1 MPRLWEGWRVI
12 EFGVLSISLM
22 VGTAQGLVLA
32 LMLWRVVINRAAN
45 RWLALL
51 IVAVAALIT
60 PYIIGFAGFYDRW
73 PWLSFTPLSYTLAF
87 GPLLWLYAATLCG
100 RPPERAWPHFLPVVV
115 QFAADALVFPF
126 PLAIKDWWDT
136 VAHAPIIA
144 PALRVVTFI
153 SLAVY
158 GHMAWR
164 CWADYRRWLGE
175 NVTDAVDFDP
185 DWIRNFLLA
194 LGLVGLVW
202 LGFFIANV
210 RDPTRNYFD
219 QFWLY
224 VIFSGLVIYL
234 GVEGWRH
241 AGMRYPVPGDAVE
254 EAVPAGRDWAALG
267 ARFEAEIEA
276 KDLWRDPDLTAASL
290 ARALGTNSNYLARAF
305 NEGLGANF
313 NAVIN
318 RRRVRQV
325 QAWLADPA
333 DTRAILTMAMDA
345 GFRSKAS
352 FNRAFAEFAGMTPT
366 QARASQ
372 ARPKS

>member
-1 MPRLWEGWRVI
+1 MI
-12 EFGVLSISLM
+12 TFGVLSITLL

-32 LMLWRVVINRAAN
+32 LMLWRSTANRAAN

-51 IVAVAALIT
+51 ILAVAALIT
-60 PYIIGFAGFYDRW
+60 PYIIGFAGFYDQW
-73 PWLSFTPLSYTLAF
+73 PWLSFAPLNYTLAF
-87 GPLLWLYAATLCG
+87 GPLLWLHACCLTG
-100 RPPERAWPHFLPVVV
+100 RGPARVWPHFLPVAIE
-115 QFAADALVFPF
+115 FLADALVFPL
-126 PLAIKDWWDT
+126 PLATKNWWDG
-136 VAHAPIIA
+136 VAAAPILS
-144 PALRVVTFI
+144 PAFRVASFI

-158 GHMAWR
+158 GRMAWAV
-164 CWADYRRWLGE
+164 WADYRRWLGE
-175 NVTDAVDFDP
+175 NRTDAVDFDP
-185 DWIRNFLLA
+185 DWIRNFLIA

-241 AGMRYPVPGDAVE
+241 AGMRYPLPADRAE
-254 EAVPAGRDWAALG
+254 EPAPAGRDWAALG
-267 ARFEAEIEA
+267 AKFEAEIEA
-276 KDLWRDPDLTAASL
+276 KRLWQDPDLTAASL
-290 ARALGTNSNYLARAF
+290 ARTLGTNSNYLARAF

-318 RRRVRQV
+318 RRRVREV
-325 QAWLADPA
+325 QAWLQDPA

-352 FNRAFAEFAGMTPT
+352 FNRAFQEFAGMTPT
-366 QARASQ
+366 QARGLQ
-372 ARPKS
+372 ARLKS

>member
-1 MPRLWEGWRVI
+1 MPRLWEGQGVI
-12 EFGVLSISLM
+12 EFGVLSISLL

-32 LMLWRVVINRAAN
+32 AMLWRVPSNRTAN

-51 IVAVAALIT
+51 ILAVAALIT

-73 PWLSFTPLSYTLAF
+73 RWLSFTPFSYTLAF
-87 GPLLWLYAATLCG
+87 GPLLWLYATSLCG
-100 RPPERAWPHFLPVVV
+100 RQPVRLWPHFLPVAV

-126 PLAIKDWWDT
+126 PLETKNWWDT

-144 PALRVVTFI
+144 PIFRVATFV

-158 GHMAWR
+158 GRLAWQS
-164 CWADYRRWLGE
+164 WADYRRWLRE

-185 DWIRNFLLA
+185 DWIRNFLIA
-194 LGLVGLVW
+194 LGLVVLVW
-202 LGFFIANV
+202 LGFFIANL
-210 RDPTRNYFD
+210 RDPSRNYFD

-241 AGMRYPVPGDAVE
+241 AGMRYPVPGDVTD
-254 EAVPAGRDWAALG
+254 EAPALPAGRDWAALG

-276 KDLWRDPDLTAASL
+276 RRLWQDPDLTAASL
-290 ARALGTNSNYLARAF
+290 ARALGTNGNYLARAF

-333 DTRAILTMAMDA
+333 ETRAILTMAMDA

-352 FNRAFAEFAGMTPT
+352 FNRAFAEFAGMTP
-366 QARASQ
+366 SQ
-372 ARPKS
+372 ARLKS

>member
-1 MPRLWEGWRVI
+1 MI
-12 EFGVLSISLM
+12 EFGVLSITLL

-32 LMLWRVVINRAAN
+32 LMLWRVPSNHAAN

-73 PWLSFTPLSYTLAF
+73 PWLSFAPFSYTLAF
-87 GPLLWLYAATLCG
+87 GPLLWLYATTLCG
-100 RPPERAWPHFLPVVV
+100 RPPARMLPHFLPVAL
-115 QFAADALVFPF
+115 QFAADALVFPL
-126 PLAIKDWWDT
+126 PLATKDWWDT
-136 VAHAPIIA
+136 LAMAPIIA
-144 PALRVVTFI
+144 PVLRVATFV

-158 GHMAWR
+158 GRMAWAA
-164 CWADYRRWLGE
+164 WADYRRWLGE

-185 DWIRNFLLA
+185 DWIRNFLIA

-202 LGFFIANV
+202 LGFFIANL
-210 RDPTRNYFD
+210 RDPSRNYFD

-241 AGMRYPVPGDAVE
+241 AAMRYPVPA
-254 EAVPAGRDWAALG
+254 EAEPAPAPAGRDWAALG

-276 KDLWRDPDLTAASL
+276 RGLWRDPDLTAASL

-313 NAVIN
+313 NSVIN
-318 RRRVRQV
+318 RRRVREV
-325 QAWLADPA
+325 QAWLADPT

-366 QARASQ
+366 QARGSLP
-372 ARPKS
+372 RLKS

>member
-1 MPRLWEGWRVI
+1 MI
-12 EFGVLSISLM
+12 QFGVLSITLL
-22 VGTAQGLVLA
+22 VGTVQGLVLA
-32 LMLWRVVINRAAN
+32 LLLWLVPANRAAN

-51 IVAVAALIT
+51 IVAVAALIV
-60 PYIIGFAGFYDRW
+60 PYIIGFAGFYDKWR
-73 PWLSFTPLSYTLAF
+73 WLSFTPLSYTLAF
-87 GPLLWLYAATLCG
+87 GPLLWLYATTLCG
-100 RPPERAWPHFLPVVV
+100 QLPKRIWSHFLPLAV

-126 PLAIKDWWDT
+126 PLEAKNWWDT

-144 PALRVVTFI
+144 PALRLATFV

-158 GHMAWR
+158 GRLAWR
-164 CWADYRRWLGE
+164 CWADYRRWLGD
-175 NVTDAVDFDP
+175 NVTDAVEFNP
-185 DWIRNFLLA
+185 DWIRNFLIA
-194 LGLVGLVW
+194 LGLVTLVW

-241 AGMRYPVPGDAVE
+241 ASMRYPAPSEAVE
-254 EAVPAGRDWAALG
+254 VPAPAGRDWPAMG

-276 KDLWRDPDLTAASL
+276 KRLWQDPDLTAASL
-290 ARALGTNSNYLARAF
+290 ARALGTNSNYLARALG
-305 NEGLGANF
+305 EGLGANF

-325 QAWLADPA
+325 LEWLADPA
-333 DTRAILTMAMDA
+333 DTRAILAMAMDA

-366 QARASQ
+366 QARTSRAKSLR
-372 ARPKS
+372 ARLKS

>member
-32 LMLWRVVINRAAN
+32 LMLWRVVTNRAAN

-87 GPLLWLYAATLCG
+87 GPLLLLYAATLCG

-241 AGMRYPVPGDAVE
+241 AGMRYPVPGKTV
-254 EAVPAGRDWAALG
+254 RS
-267 ARFEAEIEA
+267 AES
-276 KDLWRDPDLTAASL
+276 WSFTPDGKSLVIKGGKASETM
-290 ARALGTNSNYLARAF
+290 AIAEFRR
-305 NEGLGANF
+305 GANGSVTLVADGSGEE
-313 NAVIN
+313 NGRTVM
-318 RRRVRQV
+318 VRE
-325 QAWLADPA
+325 
-333 DTRAILTMAMDA
+333 ILTRDGPVLRLTRMSRTVGQPFIM
-345 GFRSKAS
+345 RHSY
-352 FNRAFAEFAGMTPT
+352 
-366 QARASQ
+366 QL
-372 ARPKS
+372 RPAA

>member
-1 MPRLWEGWRVI
+1 MI
-12 EFGVLSISLM
+12 QFGVLSISLA

-32 LMLWRVVINRAAN
+32 LMLWRSASNRAAN

-51 IVAVAALIT
+51 ILAVAALIM
-60 PYIIGFAGFYDRW
+60 PYIIGFAGFYDQW
-73 PWLSFTPLSYTLAF
+73 PWLSFAPFSYTLAF
-87 GPLLWLYAATLCG
+87 GPLLWLHATTLCG
-100 RPPERAWPHFLPVVV
+100 RPPERVWPHFLPVAV

-126 PLAIKDWWDT
+126 PLEAKKWWDT
-136 VAHAPIIA
+136 VAMAPIIA
-144 PALRVVTFI
+144 PALRVATFI

-158 GHMAWR
+158 GRMAWR

-313 NAVIN
+313 NVVIN

-352 FNRAFAEFAGMTPT
+352 FNRAFAEFASMTPT
-366 QARASQ
+366 HARASQ
-372 ARPKS
+372 GRLKS

>member
-1 MPRLWEGWRVI
+1 MI
-12 EFGVLSISLM
+12 EFGVLSISLL

-32 LMLWRVVINRAAN
+32 LMLWRSTSNRAAN

-51 IVAVAALIT
+51 ILAVAALIT

-73 PWLSFTPLSYTLAF
+73 PQLSFAPFSYTLAF
-87 GPLLWLYAATLCG
+87 GPLIWLYATSLCG
-100 RPPERAWPHFLPVVV
+100 RPPVRVLPHFLPVAV
-115 QFAADALVFPF
+115 QFAADAVVFPF
-126 PLAIKDWWDT
+126 PLETKDRWDT
-136 VAHAPIIA
+136 VAMAPIIA
-144 PALRVVTFI
+144 PVLLVGTFI

-158 GHMAWR
+158 GRLAWR
-164 CWADYRRWLGE
+164 CWAGYRRWLRE
-175 NVTDAVDFDP
+175 NVTDAVDFDAN
-185 DWIRNFLLA
+185 WIRNFLIA

-202 LGFFIANV
+202 LGFFIANI
-210 RDPTRNYFD
+210 RDPARNYFD

-241 AGMRYPVPGDAVE
+241 AGMRYPVPSETVG
-254 EAVPAGRDWAALG
+254 EAAPAGRDWAALG
-267 ARFEAEIEA
+267 AKFAAEIEA
-276 KDLWRDPDLTAASL
+276 RRLWQDPHLTAASL

-313 NAVIN
+313 NSVIN
-318 RRRVRQV
+318 RRRVQQV
-325 QAWLADPA
+325 QLWLQDPA
-333 DTRAILTMAMDA
+333 DSRAILTMAMDA

-366 QARASQ
+366 EARASR
-372 ARPKS
+372 ARLKS

>member
-1 MPRLWEGWRVI
+1 MI
-12 EFGVLSISLM
+12 KFGVLSITLL

-32 LMLWRVVINRAAN
+32 AMLWRSAANRAAN

-51 IVAVAALIT
+51 ILAVAALIT
-60 PYIIGFAGFYDRW
+60 PYIIGFAGFYDQW
-73 PWLSFTPLSYTLAF
+73 PRLSFAPFNYTLAF
-87 GPLLWLYAATLCG
+87 GPLLWLHACSLTGEAPA
-100 RPPERAWPHFLPVVV
+100 RVWPHFLPVAIE
-115 QFAADALVFPF
+115 FLADALVFPL
-126 PLAIKDWWDT
+126 PLATKNWWDT
-136 VAHAPIIA
+136 VAAAPILS
-144 PALRVVTFI
+144 PGFRVAMFI

-158 GHMAWR
+158 GRLAWR
-164 CWADYRRWLGE
+164 CWAAYRRWLGE

-185 DWIRNFLLA
+185 DWIRNFLIA

-210 RDPTRNYFD
+210 RDPSRNYFD

-241 AGMRYPVPGDAVE
+241 AGMRYPVPGDVAE
-254 EAVPAGRDWAALG
+254 EATPPGREAGRDWAALG
-267 ARFEAEIEA
+267 ARFAAEIEA
-276 KDLWRDPDLTAASL
+276 RGLWRDPDLTAASL
-290 ARALGTNSNYLARAF
+290 ARALGTNGNYLARAF

-318 RRRVRQV
+318 RRRVQEV
-325 QAWLADPA
+325 QRWLADPG

-352 FNRAFAEFAGMTPT
+352 FNRAFADFAGMTPT
-366 QARASQ
+366 EARAG
-372 ARPKS
+372 RLKS